1 MLLTSLLIISIAVNL
16 GLSIV
21 LYRNNNSNK
30 DLQFK
35 IKVLQQWGEEA
46 FQKVK
51 KLEETRNSL
60 LQYVSN
66 VGKDEP
72 SKNGTYKK
80 TRRSPKKKKK

>member
-30 DLQFK
+30 DLQIK

-72 SKNGTYKK
+72 SKNGTHKK
-80 TRRSPKKKKK
+80 TRRSPKKKK